1 MTYFPSPK
9 NWTAPDGRVIIG
21 FSKLTLEDQLSLG
34 YEPETIPDP
43 IEPDP
48 PTPQQIQQETQQA
61 IQDMLDNKAREYEFE
76 SIHTAG
82 VWRGLRP
89 HADDLVV
96 WGAACW
102 NKGAEIRAAVL
113 AGERTM
119 PTVSQVLAE
128 MPIFEVQP

>member
-1 MTYFPSPK
+1 
-9 NWTAPDGRVIIG
+9 VVIG
-21 FSKLTLEDQLSLG
+21 FNKLTLEDQLSLG

-43 IEPDP
+43 IEPEP
-48 PTPQQIQQETQQA
+48 PTPQQTQEEIQQA

-89 HADDLVV
+89 HADGLVV
-96 WGAACW
+96 WGASCW
-102 NKGAEIRAAVL
+102 NKGDEIRAAVI

-119 PTVSQVLAE
+119 PTVNQVLAE